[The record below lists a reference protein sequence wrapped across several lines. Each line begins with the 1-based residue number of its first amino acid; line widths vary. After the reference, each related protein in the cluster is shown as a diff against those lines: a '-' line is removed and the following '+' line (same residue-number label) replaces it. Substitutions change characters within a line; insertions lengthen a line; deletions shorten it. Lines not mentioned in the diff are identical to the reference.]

1 MTVIAKAVLLDWVQG
16 WRKEFL
22 LDFST
27 RYGYS
32 IEKYCHQ
39 IDGGRSLEN
48 LRGRCG
54 GPTAEARAGRRERKD
69 GFLSAGIV
77 LLGRTCSDK
86 SEAVRLNPPM
96 CK

>member
-27 RYGYS
+27 RYDYS
-32 IEKYCHQ
+32 IEKYRHQ
-39 IDGGRSLEN
+39 IDGGRSFEN
-48 LRGRCG
+48 LLGRCG
-54 GPTAEARAGRRERKD
+54 GPTAEAEADRTERKD

-86 SEAVRLNPPM
+86 SERSV
-96 CK
+96 